1 MILALFVK
9 ETNFYFVILVVYRYL
24 FINFKLKKGED
35 MNDFVLYGQW
45 VVVVISLL
53 GVALVSSTKHN
64 TRLSGYIVTALG
76 RLSGAILFI
85 FLDLY
90 AFVLVNVIH
99 TIIGL
104 RGYYRNKKD
113 GIGESI

>member
-1 MILALFVK
+1 
-9 ETNFYFVILVVYRYL
+9 
-24 FINFKLKKGED
+24 

-90 AFVLVNVIH
+90 AFVLVNIIH
-99 TIIGL
+99 TIITMIIIIL
-104 RGYYRNKKD
+104 RLLL
-113 GIGESI
+113 IVIMVAFFVMLHML